1 MTQAMSLKVWIVDF
15 KGFYCDVI
23 LPTWTISIGMQVYQT
38 QGSDNDARTGTIPRD
53 ARTGTICR
61 DPQTPDQTKNLSIAT
76 EIMMLQNVQSVV
88 KMLTHQRSC
97 KVRSNLIQ
105 TFYFFSALK
114 LGEPH
119 KCEIKSDCN
128 GWVKPTITFFGEVK
142 GQNFGAKWKI

>member
-1 MTQAMSLKVWIVDF
+1 MSHIIWLKVWMVDF

-38 QGSDNDARTGTIPRD
+38 QGSDNDARTGTILGQFVPTYGPLIRRKTCLLPRKLWCCKMFKVWSRCWPIKGH
-53 ARTGTICR
+53 ARSGQILF
-61 DPQTPDQTKNLSIAT
+61 KHFI
-76 EIMMLQNVQSVV
+76 
-88 KMLTHQRSC
+88 
-97 KVRSNLIQ
+97 
-105 TFYFFSALK
+105 FFSALK

-142 GQNFGAKWKI
+142 GQNFWAKWKI